1 LSWVLS
7 DEDFFPEDLGQIKI
21 RTAYGQSGRAP
32 GAFDAVRTWSPVGW
46 GGSPAFV
53 PQNVG
58 NPDLGPE
65 VTREIEVGLDGSFM
79 DDRVSVIYTYFDQF
93 TTDALMQVTQTP
105 SGGFG
110 GSQLENVGQL
120 SNSGHEIGLD
130 LGLIQTADFG
140 WDVGASFTTNDSEVV
155 SLGGAPPFYSLS
167 GYIAEGLPVPAE
179 TGRRITNPTEI
190 ADPTYEQDYF
200 FGPQLPTKMLSMNT
214 TLRLPKGIVI
224 SAMGEYRGGHVINR
238 NPISISRSVR
248 SPLCRPFYANPEAS
262 VALKDGVNA
271 LWRARCTPS
280 QRGRGHWY
288 DSSFFKLRSV
298 SAQIPVDFAF
308 PESINTAVMTVA
320 LGNSYLWTK
329 ELPWMDPEML
339 GNQGANST
347 GLSSSERV
355 VSPVTLRMSLRI
367 SF

>member
-1 LSWVLS
+1 M
-7 DEDFFPEDLGQIKI
+7 GQIKI

-155 SLGGAPPFYSLS
+155 S
-167 GYIAEGLPVPAE
+167 V
-179 TGRRITNPTEI
+179 
-190 ADPTYEQDYF
+190 
-200 FGPQLPTKMLSMNT
+200 
-214 TLRLPKGIVI
+214 
-224 SAMGEYRGGHVINR
+224 
-238 NPISISRSVR
+238 
-248 SPLCRPFYANPEAS
+248 
-262 VALKDGVNA
+262 
-271 LWRARCTPS
+271 
-280 QRGRGHWY
+280 
-288 DSSFFKLRSV
+288 
-298 SAQIPVDFAF
+298 
-308 PESINTAVMTVA
+308 
-320 LGNSYLWTK
+320 
-329 ELPWMDPEML
+329 
-339 GNQGANST
+339 
-347 GLSSSERV
+347 
-355 VSPVTLRMSLRI
+355 
-367 SF
+367 